1 MGHFAS
7 VHLFFLQYTRIVHR
21 KWQQCACWDCP
32 KSTVQRTCVDEH
44 KNKESMESLG
54 SFFAPDST
62 TAIANGS
69 LPLPNRSKK
78 RSQGVQGQKRQN
90 LSGAAASHISKIR
103 RASHANQ
110 CGAHVARRHNVQR
123 RDQTKSKSSS
133 RDHTK
138 IARGPQMTMMMM
150 MRHRPKYLAKR
161 TVDVWVLLLASC
173 WGLSCGL
180 GLSGPPMISPPPPSS
195 TTTTTTCGAAD
206 SSRYRSYYSSPSS
219 SLEQGIA
226 TWLAL
231 RRETNSNI
239 GSFADASSWKEQV
252 GSFADV
258 ATVVSAL
265 ATCVATVGGAVLATR
280 WNDRD
285 EKRFHREEREAEKRK
300 IRRIQQQIRELE
312 IAQLPCTS
320 TQGILCLVVVV
331 VILLLPSYIGLGCHS
346 LL

>member
-1 MGHFAS
+1 
-7 VHLFFLQYTRIVHR
+7 
-21 KWQQCACWDCP
+21 
-32 KSTVQRTCVDEH
+32 
-44 KNKESMESLG
+44 MESLG

-90 LSGAAASHISKIR
+90 LSRLMEQRHRISQRFDAPAMRINVAR
-103 RASHANQ
+103 TS
-110 CGAHVARRHNVQR
+110 ARRHDVQR

-138 IARGPQMTMMMM
+138 IARGPQMTMRMMM
-150 MRHRPKYLAKR
+150 MHRPKYLATR
-161 TVDVWVLLLASC
+161 TVGIWILLLASC

-180 GLSGPPMISPPPPSS
+180 GLSSGPPMVSPPPPSA
-195 TTTTTTCGAAD
+195 TTTTCGAAD

-219 SLEQGIA
+219 SLEQGVV

-231 RRETNSNI
+231 RREPSSNV
-239 GSFADASSWKEQV
+239 GSFADASSWKDRV

-258 ATVVSAL
+258 AIVVSAL

-300 IRRIQQQIRELE
+300 IERIKKQIRELE
-312 IAQLPCTS
+312 IDQLPCTS

-331 VILLLPSYIGLGCHS
+331 VILLLHPLTLVWGVIRCCDRWPIFGTVS
-346 LL
+346 LVRGTD